1 MTPEQIELVQ
11 RSFAKVVPI
20 AAKAAEIFYGRL
32 FEIAPE
38 LKPMFKSNMDD
49 QGRMLMSMLASVVAG
64 LNDLATILPT
74 AESLALRHRDYG
86 VVPEQYETVGEA
98 LLWTLEQGIGEDF
111 TTDVRDAWV
120 EAYGALSGA
129 MINAAENAALP
140 VAAE

>member
-20 AAKAAEIFYGRL
+20 AAKAAQIFYGRL

-129 MINAAENAALP
+129 MINAAANAALP